1 MNGIKHKSRNN
12 QIISQILQREARMN
26 RPSNNRLPSLNQSVH
41 TQRNKIQTNQ
51 PYKQFRLTRYKNES
65 KILGNQLL
73 DIKKKQLTS
82 TTLHTL
88 EETTI

>member
-1 MNGIKHKSRNN
+1 MNGNKSISRNN
-12 QIISQILQREARMN
+12 EILSQILQKEARMN
-26 RPSNNRLPSLNQSVH
+26 RSCNNRLPSLYQSAR
-41 TQRNKIQTNQ
+41 TQRNHIMTNQ

-65 KILGNQLL
+65 KIFGMQIL

-88 EETTI
+88 DETL

>member
-1 MNGIKHKSRNN
+1 MNGNKGISRNN
-12 QIISQILQREARMN
+12 VLISQILQKEARIN
-26 RPSNNRLPSLNQSVH
+26 RSCNNRLPSLYQSAR
-41 TQRNKIQTNQ
+41 TQRNQIMTNQ

-65 KILGNQLL
+65 KIFGNQIL

-88 EETTI
+88 EESL

>member
-1 MNGIKHKSRNN
+1 MNGNKLKSRKNK
-12 QIISQILQREARMN
+12 IISQIIQQEARLN
-26 RPSNNRLPSLNQSVH
+26 RSCNNRLPSIYQSARA
-41 TQRNKIQTNQ
+41 QKIQVQISQ

-65 KILGNQLL
+65 IPFGTQLL

-88 EETTI
+88 EESL

>member
-1 MNGIKHKSRNN
+1 MNGNKSISRNN
-12 QIISQILQREARMN
+12 VLISQILQKEARMN
-26 RPSNNRLPSLNQSVH
+26 RSCNNRLPSLYQSAP
-41 TQRNKIQTNQ
+41 TQRNQIMTNQ

-65 KILGNQLL
+65 KIFGNQIL

-88 EETTI
+88 EESL